1 VQHETAAPSTADTL
15 RGNGMF
21 ALKLLGRLCIA
32 FGLAAVALT
41 ACASSHVMI
50 GKARAPIS
58 PDLVQ
63 IYTQPPNAKYEEI
76 ATVDTSSRG
85 SFSFTAQR
93 KTDQVIKRLR
103 QEAAK
108 LGANGVVLQGMGDQV
123 SGSIGTGLG
132 QDSYSSNTAVSGG
145 IGISAGLHQK
155 VASGI
160 AIYVER
166 N

>member
-1 VQHETAAPSTADTL
+1 MFELRAP
-15 RGNGMF
+15 
-21 ALKLLGRLCIA
+21 GRLFIA
-32 FGLAAVALT
+32 FGLAAFVAGTLT

-50 GKARAPIS
+50 GKARSPIS
-58 PDLVQ
+58 PELVQ
-63 IYTQPPNAKYEEI
+63 IYTQPPNGNYEEI
-76 ATVDTSSRG
+76 ATLDTSSQG

-93 KTDQVIKRLR
+93 KTDQVIKRLK

-108 LGANGVVLQGMGDQV
+108 LGANGVVLRGIGDQV

-132 QDSYSSNTAVSGG
+132 QDSYSGNTAVSGG

-160 AIYVER
+160 AIYVEP